1 MQRVEVKHFK
11 LVRAI
16 YEQGSLSAAA
26 STLHLTQSALSHQLK
41 NLEEDCG
48 QQLFLREGKRLLLT
62 LAGERFL
69 EAAHDVLP
77 SLERLSQDLKQIA
90 SGETGRIRVSTE
102 CYTTFMWL
110 PQILPLF
117 QARYPSVEVEIVPLI
132 SDTLLDE
139 LSAGKVDVA
148 IRMSSA
154 KAPYKSHALFKDELK
169 VYMHSAHKLVKQN
182 TVSAQDLADET
193 LVVCP
198 VAKKRLLQ
206 SLFYDT
212 DYSPKRVIDM
222 PLNEAVLAWCAAKL
236 GVCVMADWAV
246 ADMVAR
252 YDLVTKPLAMPW
264 MKRTWHAATLDQTLP
279 EATEYFIQLLSDLKP
294 SQLQQDL

>member
-16 YEQGSLSAAA
+16 FEQGSLSSAA

-90 SGETGRIRVSTE
+90 SGEMGRIRVSTE

-117 QARYPSVEVEIVPLI
+117 QARYPGVEVEVIPLI
-132 SDTLLDE
+132 SDVLLDE
-139 LSAGKVDVA
+139 LSAGQVDVA

-154 KAPYKSHALFKDELK
+154 KAPYESHALFNDELK
-169 VYMHSAHKLVKQN
+169 VYMHPAHKFATQGSVCAK
-182 TVSAQDLADET
+182 DFADET

-198 VAKKRLLQ
+198 VARKRLIQ
-206 SLFYDT
+206 GLFYDT
-212 DYSPKRVIDM
+212 QYSPKRIIDM
-222 PLNEAVLAWCAAKL
+222 PLNEAVLAWCAANL
-236 GVCVMADWAV
+236 GVCVMAEWAV
-246 ADMVAR
+246 ADMVAG
-252 YDLVTKPLAMPW
+252 YDLITKPLTMPW
-264 MKRTWHAATLDQTLP
+264 MKRTWHAVTLSQQLP
-279 EATEYFIQLLSDLKP
+279 EATEYFINLLRELKP
-294 SQLQQDL
+294 HKSR

>member
-1 MQRVEVKHFK
+1 MQRVDVKHFK

-16 YEQGSLSAAA
+16 FEQGSLSGAAR
-26 STLHLTQSALSHQLK
+26 TLHLTQSALSHQLK
-41 NLEEDCG
+41 ILEEDCG

-69 EAAHDVLP
+69 EAAHDVLS
-77 SLERLSQDLKQIA
+77 SLELLSQDLKQIA

-117 QARYPSVEVEIVPLI
+117 QTRYPSVEIEVVPLI
-132 SDTLLDE
+132 SDVLLDE

-154 KAPYKSHALFKDELK
+154 KPPYESHALFKDELK
-169 VYMHSAHKLVKQN
+169 VYMHPAHELAKQEN
-182 TVSAQDLADET
+182 ISAQDFADET

-198 VAKKRLLQ
+198 VARKRLLQ
-206 SLFYDT
+206 GLFYDT
-212 DYSPKRVIDM
+212 QYTPKRIIDM

-236 GVCVMADWAV
+236 GVCVMAEWAV
-246 ADMVAR
+246 TDMVAG
-252 YDLVTKPLAMPW
+252 YDLLAKPLAMPW
-264 MKRTWHAATLDQTLP
+264 MNRTWHAVTLNQKQP
-279 EATEYFIQLLSDLKP
+279 EATEYFIHLLRELKP
-294 SQLQQDL
+294 SKRS